1 VPLPELAPN
10 VEDKHL
16 TVHMIPINLTM
27 VQETAPHA
35 SFSSTALILRPLI
48 NS

>member
-1 VPLPELAPN
+1 MAADA
-10 VEDKHL
+10 EDKHL
-16 TVHMIPINLTM
+16 TIHMIPINLTM